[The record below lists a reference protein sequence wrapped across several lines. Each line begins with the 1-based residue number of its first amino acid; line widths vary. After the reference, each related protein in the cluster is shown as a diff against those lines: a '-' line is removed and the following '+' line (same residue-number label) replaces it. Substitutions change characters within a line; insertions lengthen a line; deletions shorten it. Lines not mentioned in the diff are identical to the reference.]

1 MNKKITR
8 HIGLAFAAS
17 LTVALLAFA
26 PQVKAEEVDEIIVS
40 ATGIPTPAAQIG
52 SSVDVITAEDLENL
66 QITYLQDALKLKG
79 INIPQSGGPGTLSN
93 VFLRGLPGRYTDLVV
108 DGISMF
114 DPTGF
119 GPGQVLWSDV
129 IADGVSQIEILR
141 GAQGVLY
148 GSNTIAGVISQ
159 FTEIGG
165 DTNQKARVEVGEY
178 GTSRFSLT
186 GKGGE
191 SKTQYGYGISRF
203 ETDGFSARTTPSSPS
218 VALEDDAYQNT
229 TMNFKIRQQISES
242 LSVEAV
248 LRHADGYLET
258 DGFSS
263 DEANKYEY
271 FDRTV
276 GRLAMRLDY
285 GKWSHQFGLTNYD
298 SDITRYTASNL
309 SGTVD
314 GERLTADYKSV
325 FTANERTTLIIGAD
339 SDQADDG
346 SNEIDVI
353 GAYALIQSAI
363 SDVFIVTLA
372 TRQDDHDLFGAHLT
386 YRATAAF
393 ALSDAI
399 TLRAAHGTG
408 FRAPSLSEL
417 YALSIYCPNGV
428 CGNPNLQPETSVS
441 SELGFDANLS
451 AGLSFGMTAYMAEIE
466 DIIGYDSSNVN
477 QQVSGTT
484 EVSGLEAELS
494 IAVGDG
500 FSINLDAAYTDSD
513 KPNADGSGDI
523 LREVRVPRVQAG
535 VSFDWDYSEKLN
547 LGLGARHV
555 KGVVDIGNVELDDY
569 TLLDLRAAYQINE
582 SLKANA
588 RLENAADEDYETIS
602 GYSTPGRAFYIGVTS
617 SF

>member
-1 MNKKITR
+1 MNKKLTAA
-8 HIGLAFAAS
+8 LAAS
-17 LTVALLAFA
+17 PLIALLAFA
-26 PQVKAEEVDEIIVS
+26 PQVNAEEVDEIIVS

-52 SSVDVITAEDLENL
+52 ASVDVITAEDLERQ

-79 INIPQSGGPGTLSN
+79 INIPQNGGPGTLSN

-159 FTEIGG
+159 FTDIGG
-165 DTNQKARVEVGEY
+165 ETSQRTRVEVGEY

-191 SKTQYGYGISRF
+191 SETQYGYGISRF
-203 ETDGFSARTTPSSPS
+203 ETDGFSAITTPSSPG

-276 GRLAMRLDY
+276 GRLVMQLDR

-325 FTANERTTLIIGAD
+325 FMANERTTLIIGAD

-363 SDVFIVTLA
+363 SDALIVTLA
-372 TRQDDHDLFGAHLT
+372 TRQDDHDLFGTHST

-417 YALSIYCPNGV
+417 YALSIFCPNGV

-451 AGLSFGMTAYMAEIE
+451 AGLSFGITAYMAEIE
-466 DIIGYDSSNVN
+466 DIIGYDSNFVN

-484 EVSGLEAELS
+484 EVSGLEAALS
-494 IAVGDG
+494 IAVSDA
-500 FSINLDAAYTDSD
+500 FMVNFDAAYTDSD
-513 KPNADGSGDI
+513 KPNADGSGETQ
-523 LREVRVPRVQAG
+523 REVRVPRVQAG
-535 VSFDWDYSEKLN
+535 VSFDFEASERLN

-555 KGVVDIGNVELDDY
+555 KGVVDVGNVELDDY

-582 SLKANA
+582 NLKANA
-588 RLENAADEDYETIS
+588 RLENADDEDYETIS
-602 GYSTPGRAFYIGVTS
+602 GYGTPGRAFYVGVTS